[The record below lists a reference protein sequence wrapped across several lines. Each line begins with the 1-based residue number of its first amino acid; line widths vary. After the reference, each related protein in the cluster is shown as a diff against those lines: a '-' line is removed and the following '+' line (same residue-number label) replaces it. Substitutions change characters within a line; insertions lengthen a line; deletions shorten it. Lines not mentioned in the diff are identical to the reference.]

1 MAGYD
6 KLLSYEEFEHMK
18 IAQYQ
23 DILVSKDMACPE
35 CNGSS
40 QFSYDYDRNMVEPTP
55 IGWCETENG
64 FMACFECPKCFTKY
78 RFHISTT
85 GRWEKDQFYRD
96 YALLIYLHK
105 HHQEKKKQ

>member
-6 KLLSYEEFEHMK
+6 ILMPYEEFEHMK

-23 DILVSKDMACPE
+23 DIFVSKDMACPE

-40 QFSYDYDRNMVEPTP
+40 QFSFSYDKNMAEPTP
-55 IGWCETENG
+55 IGWCETEYG

-85 GRWEKDQFYRD
+85 GRWDKDLFYRD
-96 YALLIYLHK
+96 YALLFHLYKYHK
-105 HHQEKKKQ
+105 EEKKQ